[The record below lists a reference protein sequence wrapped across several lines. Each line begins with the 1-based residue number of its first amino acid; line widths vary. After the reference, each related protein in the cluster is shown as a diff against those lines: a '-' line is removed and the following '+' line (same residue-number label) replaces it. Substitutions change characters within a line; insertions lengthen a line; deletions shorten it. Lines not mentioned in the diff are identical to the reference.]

1 MRLVTVHMPPEFL
14 HGLDE
19 LVRLQ
24 KYPNRSE
31 AIRVAIRDLL
41 KDELSELKKPQIALT
56 SNEIEFL
63 KPVFPGETVIVNSEK
78 IYFRFG
84 KLKCKVTMKNDKG
97 ETVCQGTIAGMIK
110 KAVDEK

>member
-41 KDELSELKKPQIALT
+41 KDELWHTHLAQK
-56 SNEIEFL
+56 
-63 KPVFPGETVIVNSEK
+63 VK
-78 IYFRFG
+78 I
-84 KLKCKVTMKNDKG
+84 
-97 ETVCQGTIAGMIK
+97 
-110 KAVDEK
+110 